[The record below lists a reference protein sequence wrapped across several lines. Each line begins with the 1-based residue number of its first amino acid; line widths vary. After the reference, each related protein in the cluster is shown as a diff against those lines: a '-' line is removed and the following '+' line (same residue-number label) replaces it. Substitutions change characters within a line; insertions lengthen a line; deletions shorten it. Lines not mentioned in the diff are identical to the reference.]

1 MRNNKL
7 LGGSLPL
14 ESHEGLAPVA
24 VTSEWE
30 SAHLVSDPLPR
41 TIARIALPAVASS
54 LLMTLFFSVDTYWIG
69 TRVGSTGLAAA
80 STAVF
85 YIWLIVS
92 VAEMVNVGL
101 TAVAARRYGEGR
113 SAEAARIAGDALV
126 LSLVLGVTC
135 TIVGI
140 PLLPYLFTIM
150 HTPPE
155 VGALGVRYL
164 GTYLLGAPLIF
175 GFFAVDAA
183 FRAAG
188 DTRTPFLLLSASVAV
203 TLVLDPVLIVGWG
216 PFPALGVA
224 GAAISTIGTRA
235 VAFALGL
242 TIVGRRGVLKVG
254 RPDWRTL
261 GQVVRIGLPTAVT
274 GVVFSLIYV
283 LVTRTAT
290 QFGTPAL
297 AALGIGHRV
306 ESWLFMIAVG
316 FGAATAAIVGQNLG
330 AGRPDRAAR
339 AGWIS
344 VGFCSLFGVV
354 ACVVE
359 LSMPERFAAI
369 FSHDPAVIAE
379 AARYLR
385 IAALSQLGICAEIV
399 LEGAL
404 GGAGHTMAPMLTS
417 TSITALRIPLAAWAA
432 TRYGSSGLWWTISLT
447 ALARAVGMLAIWRA
461 GRWKHTSIA

>member
-1 MRNNKL
+1 MHDAQR

-14 ESHEGLAPVA
+14 ESHEGLATVA
-24 VTSEWE
+24 ITSEWE
-30 SAHLVSDPLPR
+30 SAHLVADPLPR
-41 TIARIALPAVASS
+41 TIARVALPAVASS

-69 TRVGSTGLAAA
+69 TRVGSNGLAAA

-85 YIWLIVS
+85 WIWLIVS
-92 VAEMVNVGL
+92 LAEMVNVGL

-113 SAEAARIAGDALV
+113 SAEAARIAGDALL
-126 LSLVLGVTC
+126 LSLTLGVVVA
-135 TIVGI
+135 IIGLL
-140 PLLPYLFTIM
+140 LLPHLFAIM
-150 HTPPE
+150 QTPPE
-155 VGALGVRYL
+155 VSAFGVRYL
-164 GTYLLGAPLIF
+164 GTYLVGAPLIF
-175 GFFAVDAA
+175 GFFAIDAA

-188 DTRTPFLLLSASVAV
+188 DTRTPFLLLSASVGV
-203 TLVLDPVLIVGWG
+203 TLVLDPLLIVGWG
-216 PFPALGVA
+216 PIPALGVA
-224 GAAISTIGTRA
+224 GAAIATISTRA

-242 TIVGRRGVLKVG
+242 RIVGRRGVLKFG
-254 RPDWRTL
+254 RPDWGTMR
-261 GQVVRIGLPTAVT
+261 QVVRIGLPTAVT

-283 LVTRTAT
+283 IVTRTAT

-330 AGRPDRAAR
+330 AGRVDRAAR
-339 AGWIS
+339 AGWLS
-344 VGFCSLFGVV
+344 VAFCSCFGVV

-359 LSMPERFAAI
+359 LLVPERFAAI

-385 IAALSQLGICAEIV
+385 IAAFSQLGICAEIV

-404 GGAGHTMAPMLTS
+404 GGAGHTLAPMLTS

-432 TRYGSSGLWWTISLT
+432 SRYGSAGLWWTISLT
-447 ALARAVGMLAIWRA
+447 ALARAAGMMSIWYA
-461 GRWKHTSIA
+461 GRWKRTSIA

>member
-1 MRNNKL
+1 MHDDQL

-14 ESHEGLAPVA
+14 ESHEGLATVA
-24 VTSEWE
+24 ITSEWE
-30 SAHLVSDPLPR
+30 SAHLVADPLPR

-54 LLMTLFFSVDTYWIG
+54 LLMTMFFSVDTYWIG
-69 TRVGSTGLAAA
+69 TRVGSIGLAAA

-85 YIWLIVS
+85 WIWLIVS
-92 VAEMVNVGL
+92 LAEMVNVGL

-113 SAEAARIAGDALV
+113 SAEAARIAGDALL
-126 LSLVLGVTC
+126 LSLALGVAVAL
-135 TIVGI
+135 IGL
-140 PLLPYLFTIM
+140 PLLPHLFAIM
-150 HTPPE
+150 RTPPA
-155 VGALGVRYL
+155 VSALGVRYL
-164 GTYLLGAPLIF
+164 GTYLFGAPLIF
-175 GFFAVDAA
+175 GFFAIDAA

-188 DTRTPFLLLSASVAV
+188 DTRTPFLLLSASVGV

-216 PFPALGVA
+216 PIPALGVA
-224 GAAISTIGTRA
+224 GAAIATISTRA

-242 TIVGRRGVLKVG
+242 TIVGRRGVLKFG
-254 RPDWRTL
+254 RPDWRTMR
-261 GQVVRIGLPTAVT
+261 QVVRIGLPTAVT

-283 LVTRTAT
+283 IVTRTAT

-330 AGRPDRAAR
+330 AGRSDRAAR
-339 AGWIS
+339 AGWLS
-344 VGFCSLFGVV
+344 VAFCSCFGVV

-359 LSMPERFAAI
+359 LLVPERFAAI

-385 IAALSQLGICAEIV
+385 IAAFSQLGICAEIV

-404 GGAGHTMAPMLTS
+404 GGAGHTLAPMLTS

-432 TRYGSSGLWWTISLT
+432 SRYGSAGLWWTISLT
-447 ALARAVGMLAIWRA
+447 AIARAAGMMSIWYA
-461 GRWKHTSIA
+461 GRWKRTSIA

>member
-1 MRNNKL
+1 MAEPQL
-7 LGGSLPL
+7 LRSSLPL
-14 ESHEGLAPVA
+14 ESHEGLATVA

-30 SAHLVSDPLPR
+30 SGLLVSDPLPR

-54 LLMTLFFSVDTYWIG
+54 LLMTLFFSVDTFWIG
-69 TRVGSTGLAAA
+69 TRLGSAALAAA

-85 YIWLIVS
+85 WIWLLVS
-92 VAEMVNVGL
+92 IAEMVNVGL

-113 SAEAARIAGDALV
+113 GHEAARIAGDALM
-126 LSLVLGVTC
+126 LSIVLGTLCAMIGV
-135 TIVGI
+135 
-140 PLLPYLFTIM
+140 PLLPRMFGIM
-150 HTPPE
+150 HTPPD
-155 VGALGVRYL
+155 VAALGVRYL

-188 DTRTPFLLLSASVAV
+188 DTRTPFLLLSASVGV
-203 TLVLDPVLIVGWG
+203 TLFLDPVLIVGWG
-216 PFPALGVA
+216 PVPALGMS
-224 GAAISTIGTRA
+224 GAAIATIGTRA

-254 RPDWRTL
+254 RPDWSTL
-261 GQVVRIGLPTAVT
+261 AQVVRIGLPTAVT

-290 QFGTPAL
+290 RFGTPAL

-330 AGRPDRAAR
+330 AGRSDRAER
-339 AGWIS
+339 AGWLS
-344 VGFCSLFGVV
+344 VGFCSLFGIV

-359 LSMPERFAAI
+359 LLVPERFASI
-369 FSHDPAVIAE
+369 FTHDPAVIAE
-379 AARYLR
+379 GAKYLR
-385 IAALSQLGICAEIV
+385 IAAFSQLGICAEIV

-404 GGAGHTMAPMLTS
+404 GGAGHTLAPMLTS
-417 TSITALRIPLAAWAA
+417 TSITALRIPIAAWAA
-432 TRYGSSGLWWTISLT
+432 TRYGSTGLWWTISLT
-447 ALARAVGMLAIWRA
+447 AMARAVGMMAIWRA
-461 GRWKHTSIA
+461 GRWKRTSIA

>member
-1 MRNNKL
+1 VPP
-7 LGGSLPL
+7 GGSLPV

-24 VTSEWE
+24 VTNEWE
-30 SAHLVSDPLPR
+30 AAQLVTDPLPR
-41 TIARIALPAVASS
+41 TIARVALPAVASS
-54 LLMTLFFSVDTYWIG
+54 LLMTLFFSVDTFWIG
-69 TRVGSTGLAAA
+69 TRVGATGLAAA

-85 YIWLIVS
+85 WIWMLVS
-92 VAEMVNVGL
+92 IAEMVSVGL
-101 TAVAARRYGEGR
+101 TAVASRRYGEGR
-113 SAEAARIAGDALV
+113 GAEAARTAGDALV
-126 LSLVLGVTC
+126 LSLVLGTIC
-135 TIVGI
+135 GIVGLL
-140 PLLPYLFTIM
+140 LLPHLFAVM

-155 VGALGVRYL
+155 VSALGTRYL
-164 GTYLLGAPLIF
+164 GTYFLGAPLIF

-188 DTRTPFLLLSASVAV
+188 DTRTSFLLLSASVGV

-216 PFPALGVA
+216 PIPALGVS
-224 GAAISTIGTRA
+224 GAAIATICTRA

-242 TIVGRRGVLKVG
+242 TIVGRRGVLKIG
-254 RPDWRTL
+254 KPDWRVLLTIA
-261 GQVVRIGLPTAVT
+261 RIGLPTAVT
-274 GVVFSLIYV
+274 GAVFSLIYV

-306 ESWLFMIAVG
+306 ESWLFMIGVG

-330 AGRPDRAAR
+330 AGRTDRAQR
-339 AGWIS
+339 AGWIA

-354 ACVVE
+354 ACVME
-359 LSMPERFAAI
+359 LAAPEWFASI

-385 IAALSQLGICAEIV
+385 IAAISQLGICAEIV

-404 GGAGHTMAPMLTS
+404 GGAGYTLAPMLTS
-417 TSITALRIPLAAWAA
+417 TVITASRIPIAAWAA
-432 TRYGSSGLWWTISLT
+432 TQYGTTGVWWTISLT
-447 ALARAVGMLAIWRA
+447 ALGRAVAMMGIWRS
-461 GRWKHTSIA
+461 GRWKRSSFA

>member
-1 MRNNKL
+1 MRDDQH
-7 LGGSLPL
+7 LGSSLPL

-30 SAHLVSDPLPR
+30 SAQLVTDPLPR
-41 TIARIALPAVASS
+41 TIARVALPAVASS

-69 TRVGSTGLAAA
+69 TRVGSSGLAAA

-113 SAEAARIAGDALV
+113 SAEAARIAGDALI
-126 LSLVLGVTC
+126 LSLVLGVAC
-135 TIVGI
+135 TIVGL
-140 PLLPYLFTIM
+140 PLLPHLFGIM

-155 VGALGVRYL
+155 VAALGVRYL

-216 PFPALGVA
+216 PIPALGVA
-224 GAAISTIGTRA
+224 GAAISTISTRA

-261 GQVVRIGLPTAVT
+261 RQVMRIGLPTAVT

-330 AGRPDRAAR
+330 AGRADRAER

-369 FSHDPAVIAE
+369 FTHDPAVIAE
-379 AARYLR
+379 AAKYLR
-385 IAALSQLGICAEIV
+385 IAAFSQLGICAEIV

-432 TRYGSSGLWWTISLT
+432 ARYGSSGLWWTISLT

-461 GRWKHTSIA
+461 GRWKQASIA